1 MDSAFLIVHPQNP
14 GSNPETLKDN
24 SFQTSESVTLIPQ
37 ARAQFK
43 AFVQKLKSEGFETLE
58 VEDKSMSPDV
68 WFPNNWFTHFGD
80 KLYLFP
86 MLSEMRREEVQLSH
100 VEAMAKRRGIREV
113 VDLRSW
119 LAKEEFLEGT
129 GSIIFDE
136 ENNRAYAALSERTC
150 PNVLKDFE
158 MRSGVEI
165 VTFESELEGKAI
177 YHSNVLMSIGPGIAV
192 ICSEV
197 IQNPQPILDLLSQD
211 KEVLEITTDQLKAFC
226 GNVFFARKEGAHFCL
241 MSSTSKSAFLEEQLA
256 LIESK
261 AQIVDFEVD
270 AIEAL
275 GGGSVRCMLGEF

>member
-24 SFQTSESVTLIPQ
+24 SFQTSESVMLVPR

-43 AFVQKLKSEGFETLE
+43 SFVQRLKAEGFEVLE

-86 MLSEMRREEVQLSH
+86 MLSELRREEVQLSH

-129 GSIIFDE
+129 GSLIFDPD
-136 ENNRAYAALSERTC
+136 NNRAYAALSERTC

-158 MRSGVEI
+158 LRSGVEI
-165 VTFESELEGKAI
+165 ITFESEFEEKAI
-177 YHSNVLMSIGPGIAV
+177 YHTNVLMSIGPGIAV
-192 ICSEV
+192 ICSDV
-197 IQNPQPILDLLSQD
+197 IDNPKPVLDLLSQD
-211 KEVLEITTDQLKAFC
+211 KEILEISIDQLKAFC
-226 GNVFFARKEGAHFCL
+226 GNVFFARKDGEDYCL
-241 MSSTSKSAFLEEQLA
+241 MSSTSRNAFTADQLD
-256 LIESK
+256 LIQTK
-261 AQIVDFEVD
+261 AQVIDFEVD